1 MPTVVRAVNRETHI
15 RLVRAG
21 SKFDS
26 ERSHTLFRKKLRAQ
40 SVISAKRRKKNW
52 RVDGVRAAMRG
63 AFPLRV
69 YRRRA
74 LVETLFSS
82 VMRKVS
88 AGALGRTMEMQMHQA
103 LGLDLAYNIYR
114 V

>member
-1 MPTVVRAVNRETHI
+1 VV
-15 RLVRAG
+15 
-21 SKFDS
+21 
-26 ERSHTLFRKKLRAQ
+26 
-40 SVISAKRRKKNW
+40 
-52 RVDGVRAAMRG
+52 RG

-82 VMRKVS
+82 VMRKLSVR
-88 AGALGRTMEMQMHQA
+88 ALGRTMEMHIYQA
-103 LGLDLAYNIYR
+103 LRLGLAYNIHR